1 MAYQS
6 AGSCI
11 RNGASD
17 ICNSVA
23 ETQSYLCIQKRTN
36 KNTKICLK
44 IIIITQKRKA
54 ESGKRKASIATKDT
68 KIIIIITTKMPAI
81 ATATKGTMNIII
93 TTMPVTAIATATK
106 GIVTTTRSRR
116 VASWQSSS
124 FRPYCWPLPL

>member
-1 MAYQS
+1 MAYQP

-11 RNGASD
+11 RNGAD
-17 ICNSVA
+17 NICNSVA

-54 ESGKRKASIATKDT
+54 ESGKRKASIATKGT
-68 KIIIIITTKMPAI
+68 TIIIITTMPTI

-93 TTMPVTAIATATK
+93 TTTMPAIATATK
-106 GIVTTTRSRR
+106 DIVTTTKSRR
-116 VASWQSSS
+116 VAS
-124 FRPYCWPLPL
+124 